1 MDLNPS
7 QKEQEMSGRTFKSI
21 YYHLVFHTK
30 LNEPYLEDKKF
41 RKQVY
46 HFIENKCKRHNLY
59 LHEIGGIENH
69 VHLLIY
75 IPPKMAISEA
85 VKLIKGS
92 SSYFV
97 NNELIGENTLY
108 WQEGYG
114 ILTISKKHVKFIKK
128 YIQNQEEH
136 HKKGTTYKELEEID
150 DE

>member
-1 MDLNPS
+1 MP
-7 QKEQEMSGRTFKSI
+7 GRSFKSI

-30 LNEPYLEDKKF
+30 CNESYLEDLKL

-46 HFIENKCKRHNLY
+46 HFIRNKCKRYHLF

-75 IPPKMAISEA
+75 IPPKIAVSQA

-97 NNELIGENTLY
+97 NKELMGENILY

-114 ILTISKKHVKFIKK
+114 ILTVSKDRVNFIRK

-136 HKKGTTYKELEEID
+136 HKTKTTVKEFEEIED
-150 DE
+150 DRKTINI

>member
-1 MDLNPS
+1 
-7 QKEQEMSGRTFKSI
+7 MSGRSFKSI

-30 LNEPYLEDKKF
+30 LNEPYLEDLEL

-46 HFIENKCKRHNLY
+46 HFIENKCKKHHLY
-59 LHEIGGIENH
+59 LHEIGGIDNH
-69 VHLLIY
+69 VHLLLY
-75 IPPKMAISEA
+75 IPPKMAVSEA

-97 NNELIGENTLY
+97 NKELISEDVLY

-114 ILTISKKHVKFIKK
+114 IFTISIRHVGFIKK
-128 YIQNQEEH
+128 YIKNQEEH
-136 HKKGTTYKELEEID
+136 HKKGITYLELEEID

>member
-1 MDLNPS
+1 
-7 QKEQEMSGRTFKSI
+7 MSGRTFKSI

-30 LNEPYLEDKKF
+30 LDEPYLENLKL

-46 HFIENKCKRHNLY
+46 HFIANKCKRHHFY
-59 LHEIGGIENH
+59 LHEIGGTENH

-75 IPPKMAISEA
+75 FPPKISISDA

-97 NNELIGENTLY
+97 NQELIGDDKLY

-114 ILTISKKHVKFIKK
+114 ILTVSPRHKDIIIK
-128 YIQNQEEH
+128 YIRNQEQH
-136 HKKGTTYKELEEID
+136 HNKKNLSVELEEID
-150 DE
+150 NE

>member
-1 MDLNPS
+1 MA
-7 QKEQEMSGRTFKSI
+7 GRSYKSI

-30 LNEPYLEDKKF
+30 LNEPYLKNLEL

-46 HFIENKCKRHNLY
+46 HFIENKCKRHHFY

-69 VHLLIY
+69 VHMLIY
-75 IPPKMAISEA
+75 FPPKIAISDA

-97 NNELIGENTLY
+97 NRELLGDDKLY

-114 ILTISKKHVKFIKK
+114 ILTVSPRHKNLIIR
-128 YIQNQEEH
+128 YIRNQEEH
-136 HKKGTTYKELEEID
+136 HKKNTGLKELEDIN